1 MLSTHAL
8 HKERFLDA
16 ALHIVELAKRNHM
29 QHDSIILPG
38 NMATKAAFN
47 DAMGLDIVV
56 IGSITMVSHLL
67 TAAGVNFKMAVIDQ
81 LSRHVPRLY
90 KVAPATQ
97 KHYMEDRQSP
107 FRTGKVR

>member
-1 MLSTHAL
+1 ML
-8 HKERFLDA
+8 
-16 ALHIVELAKRNHM
+16 
-29 QHDSIILPG
+29 PC

-47 DAMGLDIVV
+47 NATGLDIVV
-56 IGSITMVSHLL
+56 IDSITMVSHLL
-67 TAAGVNFKMAVIDQ
+67 TAAGVNFKMFIINQ

-97 KHYMEDRQSP
+97 KHYMEDKQSP

>member
-1 MLSTHAL
+1 M
-8 HKERFLDA
+8 
-16 ALHIVELAKRNHM
+16 
-29 QHDSIILPG
+29 ILPC

-47 DAMGLDIVV
+47 NATGLDIVV
-56 IGSITMVSHLL
+56 IDSITMVSHLL
-67 TAAGVNFKMAVIDQ
+67 TAAGVNFKMFIINQ

-97 KHYMEDRQSP
+97 KHYMEDKQSP